1 MRRAPVYRYE
11 ELASFITG
19 LVDNGTLL
27 PGSRVPSLREISERR
42 RTSLSTAL
50 QAYRTLED
58 RGVLEA
64 RPQSGF
70 YVTARAPI
78 SLGMPA
84 ISKPPA
90 TATDISVSSVVSAL
104 LEYANDPR
112 FVPLGYASP
121 SPQLLAAGGLDRFL
135 ARVARMKGVAY
146 NTYTVPRGDL
156 RLRREIARRA
166 LRVGQAL
173 SPEDIVITC
182 GCTEALTLALKAV
195 AQPGDTI
202 AIESPTYFGL
212 LAMLESL
219 RMKALEL
226 PTDSE
231 TGVDLVALER
241 ALAAKAITACL
252 FSSSFNNPLGC
263 TMPEEKKEAI
273 TELLARHR
281 VPLIEDD
288 IFGDIYFGA
297 ERPKPFSAL
306 DRYGNTLY
314 CSSFSKTLAPGYRV
328 GWIATERHMKRI
340 LETKSASTLC
350 GPALP
355 QAALAEFLATGGYD
369 SHLRRVRRTFR
380 ENVDRMVRVVD
391 QSFPR
396 ETRISRPAGGFV
408 LWVELPKPLASRALL
423 DEALG
428 KGICFVPGDV
438 FSARQRY
445 ANCLRL
451 SCGATWS
458 PRIERGLKML
468 GEMATALARRRTR
481 GQRTLTRPA

>member
-1 MRRAPVYRYE
+1 
-11 ELASFITG
+11 
-19 LVDNGTLL
+19 
-27 PGSRVPSLREISERR
+27 
-42 RTSLSTAL
+42 
-50 QAYRTLED
+50 
-58 RGVLEA
+58 
-64 RPQSGF
+64 
-70 YVTARAPI
+70 
-78 SLGMPA
+78 
-84 ISKPPA
+84 
-90 TATDISVSSVVSAL
+90 
-104 LEYANDPR
+104 
-112 FVPLGYASP
+112 
-121 SPQLLAAGGLDRFL
+121 
-135 ARVARMKGVAY
+135 
-146 NTYTVPRGDL
+146 
-156 RLRREIARRA
+156 
-166 LRVGQAL
+166 
-173 SPEDIVITC
+173 
-182 GCTEALTLALKAV
+182 LKAV
-195 AQPGDTI
+195 ARPGGTI

-297 ERPKPFSAL
+297 VRPKPFSAL

-380 ENVDRMVRVVD
+380 ENVARMVRVAG
-391 QSFPR
+391 
-396 ETRISRPAGGFV
+396 AGGGLV
-408 LWVELPKPLASRALL
+408 LWVELPKPLASRTLL

-468 GEMATALARRRTR
+468 GEMATALVRRRKR
-481 GQRTLTRPA
+481 GRPVVGPPIVGASAARSNSP